1 MFNLIENKNCK
12 ILVVDDVSQ
21 NIQVIGNILFE
32 QDYEVSFALSGAEA
46 LSLLDQDNF
55 DLILLD
61 ILMPGMDGYEVCK
74 IVKANEKTKGI
85 PIIFLTAK
93 SDIQSVVKGFETG
106 AVDYLSKPFNTEE
119 LLARVKTQIEL
130 KKQKEQLENLNDF
143 LEEKVKQRTIEL
155 QKANEQLSKLEQ
167 AKSKFLTL
175 ISHELRTPLNAINGF
190 IEILYP
196 SLKSTEH
203 ERTINILMNA
213 SEKLINLS
221 ETALL
226 ITELQLGEYQ
236 IDFSDVDIFEI
247 SKLAT
252 AAYHDLINEKGIKV
266 FIDFNDDAKMV
277 HGDYELILN
286 SVKKIMHNAAK
297 FTPENGSINLS
308 NARNESFVELN
319 ITNSGPGFSEEEL
332 EKLFEIFAIDKMKNF
347 TEGFGLGLAA
357 VKLAMEV
364 NSGKIEVK
372 NLAHGGASVTLMF
385 PNYNTTA

>member
-1 MFNLIENKNCK
+1 MLSPIENKNCK

-21 NIQVIGNILFE
+21 NVQVIGSILFD
-32 QDYEVSFALSGAEA
+32 QKYQVSFALSGAEA
-46 LSLLDQDNF
+46 LSLIDHEDY

-130 KKQKEQLENLNDF
+130 KKQKEKLENLNEF
-143 LEEKVKQRTIEL
+143 LEEKVKQRTLEL
-155 QKANEQLSKLEQ
+155 QNANEQLSKLEQ

-236 IDFSDVDIFEI
+236 IDFTDVDIIEI

-266 FIDFNDDAKMV
+266 FIDFDDQAKMV

-297 FTPENGSINLS
+297 FTPENGFIQLS
-308 NARNESFVELN
+308 NHRNEPFVELI

-332 EKLFEIFAIDKMKNF
+332 EILFEIFAVDKMKNF

-372 NLAHGGASVTLMF
+372 NLAQGGASVTLMF
-385 PNYNTTA
+385 PK